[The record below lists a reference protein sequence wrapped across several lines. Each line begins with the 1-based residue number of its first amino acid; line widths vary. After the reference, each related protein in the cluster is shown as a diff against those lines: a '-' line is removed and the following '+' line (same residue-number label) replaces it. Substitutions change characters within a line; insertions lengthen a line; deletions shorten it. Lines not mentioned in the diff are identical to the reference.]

1 MKALLFLVIGFTF
14 SAWSLVDT
22 KSGNYAKTFI
32 DFDLKGAVFPLVMER
47 TYNSRSLYR
56 GLFGMGWCSNIETKV
71 RVLPDNSIQL
81 TECGGGQEVLFLTK
95 NATQNVSVQIEQI
108 IQAVK
113 KQNKKLSD
121 SYYKQ
126 LKQKLAKSHILRNE
140 FLKAY
145 KVSGQAK
152 EGAVYFAEGRSNDSL
167 VFNKKG
173 WFKRTLSNGVQQFF
187 SKGTGHLI
195 QISDKSANYIKIVWK
210 KDQPQ
215 YIVDNKGRRLVF
227 GYKQGQIASIKGL
240 GKVQASYKIKDENL
254 VRVVNQ
260 DGEYKHAYD
269 ELHNL
274 TQTIYPG
281 STKKD
286 PAVEKLTYNKKK
298 DWVTSFENQ
307 RRCVERYKYETN
319 PKNPNHYWTDVE
331 KKCGKVVTNVS
342 RYEFWNKKGPGGGM
356 YLHRARQKVN
366 GDIRDVTYHPKFRRV
381 SNLTQNGIRTQYS
394 YYDQG
399 AFQGLLKEKVNR
411 NQKTS
416 FVKYHRKC
424 LKPLSVGTQ
433 RLANK
438 KVVNKETIQIQYNS
452 TSCLMSRVSRSDGRW
467 VSLSHDEKGRIDQ
480 MTDQSGKV
488 ILVSYNDQVNKP
500 QKITQKGVGSIEIE
514 YDNKGQ
520 SKGWKDSNDPV
531 IMSQVMSMF
540 NGLMEIITPV
550 AQEMNI

>member
-14 SAWSLVDT
+14 SVWSLVDT
-22 KSGNYAKTFI
+22 KSGNYKKTFV
-32 DFDLKGAVFPLVMER
+32 DFDLTGAVFPLTLER

-56 GLFGMGWCSNIETKV
+56 GLFGMGWCSNIETRV
-71 RVLPDNSIQL
+71 SVLPDNSIQL
-81 TECGGGQEVLFLTK
+81 TECGGGQEILFLAPK
-95 NATQNVSVQIEQI
+95 AKQDVSVQIEQI

-113 KQNKKLSD
+113 KQNKKLSN
-121 SYYKQ
+121 SYYAQ
-126 LKQKLAKSHILRNE
+126 LKQKLTRSHVLRNE

-145 KVSGQAK
+145 KVSGQVSP
-152 EGAVYFAEGRSNDSL
+152 GVVYFAEGRSNDSL

-187 SKGTGHLI
+187 SRKSGRLI
-195 QISDKSANYIKIVWK
+195 QISDKAGNYIKNVWK
-210 KDQPQ
+210 QNQPQ

-227 GYKQGQIASIKGL
+227 NYKQGQVASIRGM
-240 GKVQASYKIKDENL
+240 GKVLASYEIKDENL
-254 VRVVNQ
+254 VRIVNQ
-260 DGEYKHAYD
+260 DGEYRHTYD
-269 ELHNL
+269 DLNNL
-274 TQTIYPG
+274 TRTVYPG
-281 STKKD
+281 GTKKD
-286 PAVEKLTYNKKK
+286 PVVENLTYNKKK

-307 RRCVERYKYETN
+307 RKCIETYKYETN

-342 RYEFWNKKGPGGGM
+342 RYEFWNKKGSGGGM

-366 GDIRDVTYHPKFRRV
+366 GDIRDVTYHPRFRRV
-381 SNLTQNGIRTQYS
+381 SNLTQNGMRTQYK
-394 YYDQG
+394 YYSAG
-399 AFQGLLKEKVNR
+399 AFKGLLKEKVNR

-416 FVKYHRKC
+416 FAKYHSKC

-433 RLANK
+433 RFANK
-438 KVVNKETIQIQYNS
+438 KLLNQETVKVQYNPS
-452 TSCLMSRVSRSDGRW
+452 TCLMSRVSRSDGRW
-467 VSLSHDEKGRIDQ
+467 VSLSHDEKGRIDE
-480 MTDQSGKV
+480 MKDQSGKI
-488 ILVSYNDQVNKP
+488 ILVSYNDRVNKP

-514 YDNKGQ
+514 YDSKGM
-520 SKGWKDSNDPV
+520 SKGWKNSNDPV

>member
-1 MKALLFLVIGFTF
+1 MKVLLFLVIGFTF

-22 KSGNYAKTFI
+22 KSGNYKKTFV
-32 DFDLKGAVFPLVMER
+32 DFDLKGAVFPLTMER

-56 GLFGMGWCSNIETKV
+56 GLFGMGWCSNIETRV

-81 TECGGGQEVLFLTK
+81 TECGGGQEILFLTQ
-95 NATQNVSVQIEQI
+95 NAKQDVSVQIEQI

-113 KQNKKLSD
+113 KQNKKLSS
-121 SYYKQ
+121 SYYAQ
-126 LKQKLAKSHILRNE
+126 LKQKLAKSHILKNE

-145 KVSGQAK
+145 KVSGQVST
-152 EGAVYFAEGRSNDSL
+152 GVVHFAEGRSNDSL

-187 SKGTGHLI
+187 AKNSGRLI
-195 QISDKSANYIKIVWK
+195 QISDKAGNYIKIVWK
-210 KDQPQ
+210 KEQPE

-227 GYKQGQIASIKGL
+227 SYKQGQVASIKGL
-240 GKVQASYKIKDENL
+240 GKTLASYQIKDENL
-254 VRVVNQ
+254 VRVVNK
-260 DGEYKHAYD
+260 DGEHKHAYD
-269 ELHNL
+269 DLHNL

-281 STKKD
+281 GTKKD
-286 PAVEKLTYNKKK
+286 PAMEKLTYNKKK

-307 RRCVERYKYETN
+307 RRCVETYKYKTN
-319 PKNPNHYWTDVE
+319 TKNPNHYWTDVE

-342 RYEFWNKKGPGGGM
+342 RYEFWNKKGSDEVM

-366 GDIRDVTYHPKFRRV
+366 GDVRDVTYHPRFRRV
-381 SNLTQNGIRTQYS
+381 SNLTQNGVRTQYK
-394 YYDQG
+394 YYSAG
-399 AFQGLLKEKVNR
+399 SFKGLLKEKVNR

-416 FVKYHRKC
+416 FAKYDTKC
-424 LKPLSVGTQ
+424 LKPMSVGTQ

-438 KVVNKETIQIQYNS
+438 KVVNQETVQIQYNS
-452 TSCLMSRVSRSDGRW
+452 STCLMRKVSRSDGRW

-480 MTDQSGKV
+480 MKDQSGKIV
-488 ILVSYNDQVNKP
+488 LVSYDDRVNKP

-514 YDNKGQ
+514 YDSKGM
-520 SKGWKDSNDPV
+520 SKGWKNSNDPV